1 MRSVAVTP
9 CLLIAGTLACG
20 AGWHQ
25 PPEISPG
32 PWPKRQQVQI
42 WTDGHSR
49 QWHSLV
55 VSRDSVSG
63 VPFTKNPDC
72 ADCRQALPLNA
83 VDSVRVGNPEAGFW
97 KTVGFVVAIPMAIL
111 VVICGGGSCFPE
123 T

>member
-1 MRSVAVTP
+1 MRSPHRLYV
-9 CLLIAGTLACG
+9 LLAAGILGCG

-42 WTDGHSR
+42 WIDDHSR

-55 VSRDSVSG
+55 VGHDSVSG
-63 VPFTKNPDC
+63 VPFTKDPDC
-72 ADCRQALPLNA
+72 ENCRQVLALSA
-83 VDSVRVGNPEAGFW
+83 VDSVRVGNPVAGFW
-97 KTVGFVVAIPMAIL
+97 KSVGLFVAVPMAIL
-111 VVICGGGSCFPE
+111 VLICGGDNCISE